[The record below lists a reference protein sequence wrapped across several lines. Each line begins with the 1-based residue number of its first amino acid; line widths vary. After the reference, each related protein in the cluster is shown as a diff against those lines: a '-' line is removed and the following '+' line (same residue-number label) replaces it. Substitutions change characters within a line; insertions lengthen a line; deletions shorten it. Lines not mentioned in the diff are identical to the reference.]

1 MRNTISTFTLLLAL
15 ATGAMVTTGCLNN
28 EDATQ
33 ENKYAG
39 SSTPEQGKAF
49 VDGRAAWEAGKPPS
63 YNFQLSRN
71 CFCFPYGWMDIY
83 VDADKVVKVDTIE
96 GVEGPYDIESFKH
109 APSMDDLFNQIEGY
123 LNNPE
128 YEVKASYD
136 GKMGYPVTVKIH
148 HLKEYMD
155 ADAEFQIA
163 SFRPQK

>member
-1 MRNTISTFTLLLAL
+1 MRNAITTFTLMITLAS
-15 ATGAMVTTGCLNN
+15 AMLTTGCLNN

-39 SSTPEQGKAF
+39 SSTPEQAKAF
-49 VDGRAAWEAGKPPS
+49 TEARATWEASQPPS
-63 YNFQLSRN
+63 YNYQLSRN

-83 VDADKVVKVDTIE
+83 VDGGKVVKVDTIE
-96 GVEGPYDIESFKH
+96 GVEGPYDLDAFQY
-109 APSMDDLFNQIEGY
+109 APNIDDMFEQIETF
-123 LNNPE
+123 LKDPE

-136 GKMGYPVTVKIH
+136 GKMGYPLTVKIH
-148 HLKEYMD
+148 HLKEYLD